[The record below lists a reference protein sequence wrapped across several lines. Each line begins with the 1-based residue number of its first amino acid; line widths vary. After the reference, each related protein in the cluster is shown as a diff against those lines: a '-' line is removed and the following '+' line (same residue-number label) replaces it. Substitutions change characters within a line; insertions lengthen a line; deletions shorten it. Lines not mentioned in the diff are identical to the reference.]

1 MSDVDVAKKVIR
13 WMMTTSEMYSK
24 EKPEG
29 CYSTHIGQSE
39 SFASFPNDRVNPG
52 ELFQSCFDHREERIR
67 ARQEAAMVD
76 LFRGEE

>member
-1 MSDVDVAKKVIR
+1 MSDVDVVKKVIR

-24 EKPEG
+24 DKLEG

-39 SFASFPNDRVNPG
+39 TWVSFPNDRVNPG
-52 ELFQSCFDHREERIR
+52 ELFQSSFDHREERIR

-76 LFRGEE
+76 LIRGGK